1 MIAAFWLP
9 PLAVAAAAAAGGGG
23 GAAAAA
29 DADAA
34 ATEPAAPAEDGA
46 LGDWRQIGAADAGWA
61 PSEKCGGNTLRWKAY
76 CRTKLAKGL
85 AEPEPEQVEP
95 VEH

>member
-9 PLAVAAAAAAGGGG
+9 PLAVAAAAAAGGG
-23 GAAAAA
+23 AAAA
-29 DADAA
+29 DADVAA
-34 ATEPAAPAEDGA
+34 AEPEAAAEDGA